1 MPRSVAKDWIV
12 RPQLWHPGRIRYVRP
27 HPSAPASQVP
37 RVPAPLATVMHLT
50 VHRAMRLT
58 IRRAVATYI
67 TSVVIAAT
75 VPASPLQAQSDSAR
89 DSTGFPQPTVTATAV
104 LLATGA
110 ALDRPMRRVIANRG
124 HSAVVNS
131 LSNAGNDLGT
141 AGHIIPV
148 LAGSYLVER
157 IAGRRRA
164 ADDIVDA
171 AAGYAASDIIDGLL
185 KSAVGRERPMV
196 SGNPERFHPF
206 TSRGDFHSFPS
217 GHMTHIA
224 SIAAAA
230 AIESHEP
237 WVRVLGIG
245 ATTLVGWQRIHAD
258 QHWTSDVIAG
268 TLLGDFV
275 SSAVVHRLRRLH
287 GHPFGL

>member
-1 MPRSVAKDWIV
+1 MNWDEPLELGA
-12 RPQLWHPGRIRYVRP
+12 
-27 HPSAPASQVP
+27 ASTLCT
-37 RVPAPLATVMHLT
+37 RVSAPLATVMRL
-50 VHRAMRLT
+50 AMRLT
-58 IRRAVATYI
+58 IRRTVATY
-67 TSVVIAAT
+67 TTVLVTAAT
-75 VPASPLQAQSDSAR
+75 AILPASPLAAQSNSKH
-89 DSTGFPQPTVTATAV
+89 DSTGFPQPTIAATVV

-110 ALDRPMRRVIANRG
+110 ALDRPMRRLIANRG
-124 HSAVVNS
+124 HGAVVNS

-157 IAGRRRA
+157 IAGRRRT

-171 AAGYAASDIIDGLL
+171 AAGYAASDIIEGLL
-185 KSAVGRERPMV
+185 KSAVGRERPMA

-237 WVRVLGIG
+237 WVRALGIS

-275 SSAVVHRLRRLH
+275 SSAVVRRLRRLH

>member
-1 MPRSVAKDWIV
+1 MR
-12 RPQLWHPGRIRYVRP
+12 
-27 HPSAPASQVP
+27 
-37 RVPAPLATVMHLT
+37 LA
-50 VHRAMRLT
+50 VHHAMRLT
-58 IRRAVATYI
+58 TRRAITTCTTLLVTAT
-67 TSVVIAAT
+67 TT
-75 VPASPLQAQSDSAR
+75 LPASPAHAQDDSVRDSARNSSR
-89 DSTGFPQPTVTATAV
+89 DSTGFPQPTIAATVV
-104 LLATGA
+104 LLAAGA
-110 ALDRPMRRVIANRG
+110 AVDRPMRRLIADRG
-124 HSAVVNS
+124 HSPVVNS

-148 LAGSYLVER
+148 LAGSYVIER
-157 IAGRRRA
+157 IAGRRRP

-171 AAGYAASDIIDGLL
+171 AAGYAASDIIEGLL

-217 GHMTHIA
+217 GHLTHIS

-237 WVRVLGIG
+237 WVRALGIS

-268 TLLGDFV
+268 ALLGDFV

>member
-1 MPRSVAKDWIV
+1 MKARA
-12 RPQLWHPGRIRYVRP
+12 RL
-27 HPSAPASQVP
+27 PSSM
-37 RVPAPLATVMHLT
+37 ATVMHRT
-50 VHRAMRLT
+50 THRTMRLST
-58 IRRAVATYI
+58 RRAITTCATLLV
-67 TSVVIAAT
+67 TAT
-75 VPASPLQAQSDSAR
+75 TTTLPASPAQAQDAGKR
-89 DSTGFPQPTVTATAV
+89 DSTAFPQPTAASAAL
-104 LLATGA
+104 LLAAGA
-110 ALDRPMRRVIANRG
+110 ALDRPMRKLIANRG
-124 HSAVVNS
+124 HSAVVNA
-131 LSNAGNDLGT
+131 LSTTGNDLGT
-141 AGHIIPV
+141 AGHIIPL
-148 LAGSYLVER
+148 LAGSYLAER
-157 IAGRRRA
+157 IAGRRRV

-171 AAGYAASDIIDGLL
+171 AAGYAASDIVEGLL

-237 WVRVLGIG
+237 WVRVLGIS
-245 ATTLVGWQRIHAD
+245 ATTLVGWQRIHVD

-275 SSAVVHRLRRLH
+275 SSEVVHRLRRLH